1 MCGTIIHADLVN
13 ARVLTATDQ
22 LEYTV
27 AELNRICCDGEEY
40 VGSEGYS
47 ELAIR

>member
-1 MCGTIIHADLVN
+1 M
-13 ARVLTATDQ
+13 
-22 LEYTV
+22 YTG
-27 AELNRICCDGEEY
+27 AELNRIGCDGEEY